1 MEITIF
7 YGKIHY
13 KWPFSIAM
21 LNYQR
26 VFKIILDSFYIFCI
40 HKSLGFTKTDGVLIL
55 WPRSRSCL
63 PGSRPRWG
71 HRWPIWVTFIAE
83 SDFFAAPLRTFC
95 PSYEFLTTC
104 ACHGRVEN
112 PLNLQDLRR
121 SLRVSWGLNL
131 SHPNVPGIHTF
142 GPTWVEL
149 LDRSAEG
156 SSKLTGAAQRPSP
169 LSNISGMLS
178 WWHFWWNCF
187 LMQEILWLHSPFAY
201 FQELAYLSQEL
212 DTLDIGKWW
221 KFPWKN
227 NLKLQGKVTVSRAP
241 ACFGIPQDQTEVPK
255 GSEYYLTAMGDYP
268 AKILAYDWPD
278 GTGAFF
284 LMLRV

>member
-1 MEITIF
+1 M
-7 YGKIHY
+7 G
-13 KWPFSIAM
+13 
-21 LNYQR
+21 R
-26 VFKIILDSFYIFCI
+26 
-40 HKSLGFTKTDGVLIL
+40 VLIL

-71 HRWPIWVTFIAE
+71 HRPIWYTFIAE

-95 PSYEFLTTC
+95 CTLPYFWIEFYWAIFHSSSSTLAWHMKWWTQTSCRMLSFLRGLLILKALICFTAERWQRRLVPSYEFLTTC

-131 SHPNVPGIHTF
+131 AHPNVPRIHTF

-178 WWHFWWNCF
+178 WWHYWWNCF
-187 LMQEILWLHSPFAY
+187 LMQEILWLHSPF
-201 FQELAYLSQEL
+201 
-212 DTLDIGKWW
+212 
-221 KFPWKN
+221 
-227 NLKLQGKVTVSRAP
+227 
-241 ACFGIPQDQTEVPK
+241 
-255 GSEYYLTAMGDYP
+255 
-268 AKILAYDWPD
+268 
-278 GTGAFF
+278 
-284 LMLRV
+284 